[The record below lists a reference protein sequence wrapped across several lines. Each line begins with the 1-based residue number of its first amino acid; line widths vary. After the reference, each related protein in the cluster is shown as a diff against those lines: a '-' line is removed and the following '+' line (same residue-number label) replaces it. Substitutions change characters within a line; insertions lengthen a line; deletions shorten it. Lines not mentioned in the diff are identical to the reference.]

1 MYCIGQTMSIKY
13 HVQRLIEQFWAAT
26 LRPFWRHSLWIRLAL
41 VVSDLTLQVTG
52 DHCVFIKITVLLRPR
67 PVHVDI
73 PVQIQRRSWLHTHT
87 TLSIYSTHRVGEN
100 MIVHLRGDFSR
111 LNNVNF
117 FMFMHTEDLPRKR
130 VHWPPP
136 QKKIRQKWGTKSLQ
150 TCHWFYQLADGEQ
163 RSANAYH
170 LTDVPVHNIY
180 AKNYFQHSHCY
191 HTIMFSPL
199 TPTVATRVQ
208 P

>member
-136 QKKIRQKWGTKSLQ
+136 PKKKKSGKSEERNHCKPVIGSISWQTASRGRRTPITWQMSLSTTFMQKIT
-150 TCHWFYQLADGEQ
+150 F
-163 RSANAYH
+163 
-170 LTDVPVHNIY
+170 NIV
-180 AKNYFQHSHCY
+180 
-191 HTIMFSPL
+191 
-199 TPTVATRVQ
+199 TVITQ
-208 P
+208 